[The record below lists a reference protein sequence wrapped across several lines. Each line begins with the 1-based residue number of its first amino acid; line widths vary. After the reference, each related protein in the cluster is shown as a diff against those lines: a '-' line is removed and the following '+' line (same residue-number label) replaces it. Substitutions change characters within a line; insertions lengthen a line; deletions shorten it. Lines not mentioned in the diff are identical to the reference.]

1 MKEILLKRR
10 GIFHEKSLLKE
21 YTCEITEFIDMYVA
35 VGLPLCNEHT
45 TCRHYILDTRDMYDN
60 HIIAIRFPGFT
71 LGSITIDDNNVILDI
86 SLDNQREIENHYNS
100 DKIKDLNEKYVGS
113 KLIGFTNERKGV
125 FKINYEKD
133 KCKNN

>member
-1 MKEILLKRR
+1 MKEILLKKR

-60 HIIAIRFPGFT
+60 HTLAIRFPGFT
-71 LGSITIDDNNVILDI
+71 LGSITINDNNVILNI
-86 SLDNQREIENHYNS
+86 SLDNKREVENHYNS

-113 KLIGFTNERKGV
+113 KLIGFTNEKKKE
-125 FKINYEKD
+125 FLK
-133 KCKNN
+133 